1 MKKKK
6 KSLLTD
12 QERKDLLEL
21 KKKLEDLKNLLNEG
35 KEKFDKLEQE
45 KSLIIFKDNNGNI

>member
-1 MKKKK
+1 MKKK

-21 KKKLEDLKNLLNEG
+21 KKKLEELKNILNEG

-45 KSLIIFKDNNGNI
+45 KSLIIFKGNNGNI